1 MILNMLDI
9 QLAGSLFLTSRLLPI
24 FTARCRI
31 KPSRSTFCTGEAH
44 FPCMSQ
50 LAMCRTLIQ
59 SQHAAKQ
66 LLPWLMAAAK
76 IRLWRYRWK
85 QQVWAYCI
93 SRSFPNIILV
103 LLSDPSFCYL
113 RDADG
118 TRRILEIRDT
128 MEPVDLRAH
137 GQTGEEKKMIQRL
150 GLLKAAPALAHE
162 GVWSKVV
169 DHVLTK
175 KACLLTRIRRRDWTN
190 LLNFF
195 SPLFVSYMMWCACI
209 GMTSTYASSHGGDIM
224 RKADNI
230 SKVAAP
236 RVHFCLYWL
245 RLSIPFNST
254 IARATVLTKVRISLL
269 GLIATIL
276 L

>member
-1 MILNMLDI
+1 MILNMLDM

-50 LAMCRTLIQ
+50 LVMCRTLIHR
-59 SQHAAKQ
+59 QHAAKQ

-162 GVWSKVV
+162 GVWIVG
-169 DHVLTK
+169 HWLTK
-175 KACLLTRIRRRDWTN
+175 KACLLPRIRRRDWTN
-190 LLNFF
+190 LLTLFF
-195 SPLFVSYMMWCACI
+195 PLSIINMMWCACI

-236 RVHFCLYWL
+236 RVPFFLLITFKH
-245 RLSIPFNST
+245 SI
-254 IARATVLTKVRISLL
+254 
-269 GLIATIL
+269 
-276 L
+276 